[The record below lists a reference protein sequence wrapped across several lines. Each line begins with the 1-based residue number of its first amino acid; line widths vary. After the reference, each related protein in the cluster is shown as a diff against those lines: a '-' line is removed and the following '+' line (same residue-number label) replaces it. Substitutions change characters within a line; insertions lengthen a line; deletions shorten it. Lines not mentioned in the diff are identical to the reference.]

1 MLDAIK
7 QINILIFTISHLVP
21 AIFITT
27 VEIREHTSKITI
39 AQLTAIHT
47 IRGWQLLYH
56 FHLVSIGKGGIV
68 SPHLQPRSE
77 HKPPPVVVIKK
88 ELREEDEMDDME
100 ETGSRRRGGDG
111 REMVSTSR

>member
-1 MLDAIK
+1 M
-7 QINILIFTISHLVP
+7 P
-21 AIFITT
+21 ASFIYT
-27 VEIREHTSKITI
+27 VEVREHISVTTS
-39 AQLTAIHT
+39 AQLRDIIHN

-88 ELREEDEMDDME
+88 ELREEDEMDDIE

>member
-1 MLDAIK
+1 MYTAG
-7 QINILIFTISHLVP
+7 
-21 AIFITT
+21 
-27 VEIREHTSKITI
+27 IREHTPKTTGV
-39 AQLTAIHT
+39 QLTDINHT
-47 IRGWQLLYH
+47 IRRWQLLDH
-56 FHLVSIGKGGIV
+56 FHFVSIGKGGIM

>member
-1 MLDAIK
+1 MPP
-7 QINILIFTISHLVP
+7 S
-21 AIFITT
+21 FIYTAGM
-27 VEIREHTSKITI
+27 REHISKTTS
-39 AQLTAIHT
+39 AQLTDIIHNT
-47 IRGWQLLYH
+47 RGWQLLYH
-56 FHLVSIGKGGIV
+56 FHLVPVGKGGIV

>member
-1 MLDAIK
+1 MAA
-7 QINILIFTISHLVP
+7 FRP
-21 AIFITT
+21 
-27 VEIREHTSKITI
+27 
-39 AQLTAIHT
+39 
-47 IRGWQLLYH
+47 

>member
-1 MLDAIK
+1 M
-7 QINILIFTISHLVP
+7 
-21 AIFITT
+21 
-27 VEIREHTSKITI
+27 REHISKTTS
-39 AQLTAIHT
+39 AQLTDIIHNT
-47 IRGWQLLYH
+47 RGWQLLYH
-56 FHLVSIGKGGIV
+56 FHLVPVGKGGIV

>member
-1 MLDAIK
+1 MTDI
-7 QINILIFTISHLVP
+7 
-21 AIFITT
+21 
-27 VEIREHTSKITI
+27 
-39 AQLTAIHT
+39 IHN
-47 IRGWQLLYH
+47 IRGWQVLYL